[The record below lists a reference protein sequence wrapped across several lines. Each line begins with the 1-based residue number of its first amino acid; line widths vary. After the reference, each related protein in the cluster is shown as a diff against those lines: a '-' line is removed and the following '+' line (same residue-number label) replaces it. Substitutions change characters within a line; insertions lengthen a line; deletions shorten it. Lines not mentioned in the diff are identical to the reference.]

1 MTVHTNQKKVAIVTG
16 SSSGIGLETV
26 LTLAQNGFITY
37 ASMRNPDK
45 APDILKDAKRKMNLP
60 IELVQLDVSDDNSTQ
75 QAISFI
81 AKKEGQINLLVN
93 NAGYTQLGAIED
105 LTLEEV
111 ASQFNTNVFGAFR
124 TIKEVVPIMRR
135 QQKPKQQQQQLQQ
148 SQSTTAGG
156 GAGTIINIG
165 SANGF
170 FGVPCA
176 SAYVATKFALEGV
189 TQSLRYEL
197 APFGIKV
204 SIIEP
209 GAIKTGVATRNM
221 FIPKKIREQP
231 QLATLEQEENLKNN
245 NMPIISS
252 FFRRNNKDHYR

>member
-1 MTVHTNQKKVAIVTG
+1 MTADNNIISQNKKKVAIVTG

-26 LTLAQNGFITY
+26 LTLAQNGFMTY
-37 ASMRNPDK
+37 ATMRNPDK
-45 APDILKDAKRKMNLP
+45 APDILEDAKRKMNLP
-60 IELVQLDVSDDNSTQ
+60 IEIVQLDTSDDNSTQ

-93 NAGYTQLGAIED
+93 NTGYTQLGAIED

-111 ASQFNTNVFGAFR
+111 APQFNTNVFGVFR
-124 TIKEVVPIMRR
+124 TIKQVVPIMRNQR
-135 QQKPKQQQQQLQQ
+135 
-148 SQSTTAGG
+148 STTGS
-156 GAGTIINIG
+156 TIINIG

-197 APFGIKV
+197 HPLGSK
-204 SIIEP
+204 
-209 GAIKTGVATRNM
+209 
-221 FIPKKIREQP
+221 
-231 QLATLEQEENLKNN
+231 
-245 NMPIISS
+245 
-252 FFRRNNKDHYR
+252 

>member
-1 MTVHTNQKKVAIVTG
+1 MTVHTNHKKVAIVTG

-37 ASMRNPDK
+37 ATMRNPDK
-45 APDILKDAKRKMNLP
+45 SPDILEDAKRKRNLP
-60 IELVQLDVSDDNSTQ
+60 IEVVQLDVSNDNSTQ

-111 ASQFNTNVFGAFR
+111 ASQFNTNVFGVFR
-124 TIKEVVPIMRR
+124 TIKQIVPIMRR
-135 QQKPKQQQQQLQQ
+135 QQKPQQQQQLQQ
-148 SQSTTAGG
+148 SQSTTTG

-170 FGVPCA
+170 LFYCFCC
-176 SAYVATKFALEGV
+176 YAL
-189 TQSLRYEL
+189 SLDQ
-197 APFGIKV
+197 V
-204 SIIEP
+204 SI
-209 GAIKTGVATRNM
+209 T
-221 FIPKKIREQP
+221 
-231 QLATLEQEENLKNN
+231 
-245 NMPIISS
+245 
-252 FFRRNNKDHYR
+252 